1 MKAPLFLCTLLL
13 LNTAASADT
22 ILSPRTK
29 AEHEADLKA
38 LQDKYGPARDDA
50 AALTA
55 SSVSPR
61 PPAAEP
67 APAAR
72 PAVPA
77 AAPTPGPAAPAAA
90 GSERVRVTL
99 YPEGARGFL
108 FNGKS
113 YDTASL
119 TQVLQELG
127 RQQRMD
133 SLLLLE
139 SEDRIVELTHVVELA
154 KLGKALKLP
163 TMYQQGQEF
172 KSISAD

>member
-38 LQDKYGPARDDA
+38 LQEKYGPARDDA

-55 SSVSPR
+55 TGAASR
-61 PPAAEP
+61 PSEVPGNPIP
-67 APAAR
+67 APVT
-72 PAVPA
+72 PAGA
-77 AAPTPGPAAPAAA
+77 TAAPAATA
-90 GSERVRVTL
+90 GNERVRVTL
-99 YPEGARGFL
+99 YPEGVRGFL

-113 YDTASL
+113 YDTAAL

-139 SEDRIVELTHVVELA
+139 SEERVVELTHVVELA

>member
-1 MKAPLFLCTLLL
+1 MKAPLLLCTLLCA
-13 LNTAASADT
+13 TSASADT

-29 AEHEADLKA
+29 AEHEADVKA
-38 LQDKYGPARDDA
+38 LQEKYGPARDDA

-55 SSVSPR
+55 SSTTPR
-61 PPAAEP
+61 PAAGNPVLP
-67 APAAR
+67 AP
-72 PAVPA
+72 
-77 AAPTPGPAAPAAA
+77 GAAPAVRPPPAPVAPPEA

-99 YPEGARGFL
+99 YPEGNRGFL
-108 FNGKS
+108 YNGKS
-113 YDTASL
+113 YDTAAL